1 MWPYWIVFIFPSI
14 VTIFENRISAR
25 NKIII
30 WYIFLFFLIIFI
42 GLRYEVGGD
51 WDQYNVVYKE
61 IIGEGFNIFN
71 LDIKNDYFYTLV
83 THLSSLIIEDNIF
96 VNFILS
102 IIFIISLNYFIEKN
116 SDYFLVLTGAIPIHI
131 TVVGMGFVR
140 QAIAISFFLI
150 AIKYL
155 TINKNIKSFISII
168 IGIGFHKT
176 LFPMLTILLFIKK
189 TKFLLLFIIIFFTFI
204 SYLFFNSYLRLIYY
218 YSGEGLDLISYGA
231 LYRIT
236 ISILFSVF
244 LIVFSNI
251 LIENSIEKK
260 IYFYLSFLC
269 ILSFLFVFNYSTLVD
284 RFCFYFIPIQLFVL
298 MRLKKLFKSQ
308 FNYFVVKLCIIIFYA
323 SVYFV
328 WLNFSYYKFNWLP
341 YKNIFFL

>member
-14 VTIFENRISAR
+14 LTIFENRISSR
-25 NKIII
+25 VKIII
-30 WYIFLFFLIIFI
+30 WYFFLLVLIIFI

-51 WDQYNVVYKE
+51 WDQYKVVYKE
-61 IIGEGFNIFN
+61 ILESFSILNI
-71 LDIKNDYFYTLV
+71 DIKNDYLYTLV
-83 THLSSLIIEDNIF
+83 AYFSSLIIEDVVF
-96 VNFILS
+96 LNFILS
-102 IIFIISLNYFIEKN
+102 IIFIFSLNYFIEKN
-116 SDYFLVLTGAIPIHI
+116 SDYFLVLTGVIPIHI
-131 TVVGMGFVR
+131 TVVAMGFVR

-155 TINKNIKSFISII
+155 TTNKNFKSLTSII

-176 LFPMLTILLFIKK
+176 LIPMIIVLFFSKKSINYYLITIILL
-189 TKFLLLFIIIFFTFI
+189 TFLTYYFYNSFTRMFF
-204 SYLFFNSYLRLIYY
+204 Y
-218 YSGEGLDLISYGA
+218 YSGGGMHFLSYGA
-231 LYRIT
+231 LYRI
-236 ISILFSVF
+236 IIPIFFSVIF
-244 LIVFSNI
+244 LVFSNI
-251 LIENSIEKK
+251 LSENSLEKE
-260 IYFYLSFLC
+260 IYFYLSIFC
-269 ILSFLFVFNYSTLVD
+269 ILSFPFVFFYSSMID
-284 RFCFYFIPIQLFVL
+284 RLCFYFIPIQLFVL